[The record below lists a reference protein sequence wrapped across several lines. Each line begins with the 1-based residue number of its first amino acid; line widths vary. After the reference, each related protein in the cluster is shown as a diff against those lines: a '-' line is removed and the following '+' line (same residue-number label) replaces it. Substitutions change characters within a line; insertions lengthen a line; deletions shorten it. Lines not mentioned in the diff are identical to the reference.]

1 MKASGLFFF
10 NKLAMHDYDILLLNT
25 QVYQNVFDMK
35 FKMKLDHD
43 FA

>member
-1 MKASGLFFF
+1 
-10 NKLAMHDYDILLLNT
+10 MHDYDILLLNT